1 VPVLEQ
7 PAGHNGSYAGAVRQL
22 AALEQVYSA
31 LFSSRLPR
39 EVRGMACRARRH
51 VGISATERRPSR
63 LNGQMRMKPKT
74 GAGPGHGGSA
84 PVEVPLS
91 LMSDPA
97 KAPREQPRYLFPE
110 VPSAEERA
118 QMARALDVDT
128 EAYLRW
134 LAGEGPDPCPSESS
148 A

>member
-1 VPVLEQ
+1 
-7 PAGHNGSYAGAVRQL
+7 
-22 AALEQVYSA
+22 
-31 LFSSRLPR
+31 
-39 EVRGMACRARRH
+39 M
-51 VGISATERRPSR
+51 
-63 LNGQMRMKPKT
+63 
-74 GAGPGHGGSA
+74 SA
-84 PVEVPLS
+84 PVEVSSS
-91 LMSDPA
+91 LMSDPP